1 MDNINGQNILLNK
14 LGKHQS
20 ALVADYNREYGIH
33 GHKSPGSI
41 ILKTNDHAKWEVCN
55 NVTKLTSNKTAL
67 ENNTHIILFSH

>member
-1 MDNINGQNILLNK
+1 MHTIIPSITKQVHWFGSYNEMDNINGQNILLNK

-41 ILKTNDHAKWEVCN
+41 ILKTNDHAK
-55 NVTKLTSNKTAL
+55 
-67 ENNTHIILFSH
+67 